1 MVDSSKKPRIII
13 KPMIRG
19 FFVYSQTLIWEPF
32 LYPNVWIEFKV
43 FIAIG
48 YDKIII
54 LRLCSSRREERR
66 KTIVAP
72 GRKATVSEAPK
83 SKIAEAGE
91 IPSRWNSVGKRV
103 PRSLCLRK
111 ECGFESRQR
120 LCITFPMVHLG
131 TLFCID
137 LNIM

>member
-1 MVDSSKKPRIII
+1 MRFDGTTP
-13 KPMIRG
+13 
-19 FFVYSQTLIWEPF
+19 
-32 LYPNVWIEFKV
+32 
-43 FIAIG
+43 IG

-91 IPSRWNSVGKRV
+91 IPSR
-103 PRSLCLRK
+103 
-111 ECGFESRQR
+111 
-120 LCITFPMVHLG
+120 
-131 TLFCID
+131 
-137 LNIM
+137 